1 MTENTSSTLQNHPEP
16 PKPVQVEATNVEVE
30 PLSVIPLNNEAK
42 GSIILS
48 VEENIRLVLIAL
60 AKKTEIGM
68 GCFVEPEQYEDLP
81 NSITG
86 CLVHYLVRG
95 LKEDFN
101 IEFDPKPVSTKQRGG
116 DITKRKAEGKKRL
129 LTKAEKNELL
139 EKTKMSFYEE
149 RIATGVITLDNAMEQ
164 IKSAFQEK
172 QHYEGLGLVLP
183 EKKTEAPYYESEG
196 KRTRK
201 TTKAA

>member
-1 MTENTSSTLQNHPEP
+1 MTENTSSTLQNHPET

-30 PLSVIPLNNEAK
+30 PLSVIPLDNEIK

-48 VEENIRLVLIAL
+48 VEQNIKTVLEAL

-139 EKTKMSFYEE
+139 ERTKMSFYEE

-201 TTKAA
+201 TKKAA

>member
-1 MTENTSSTLQNHPEP
+1 MTESSTSFKFPQQVER
-16 PKPVQVEATNVEVE
+16 PKPVPAATAVEVE
-30 PLSVIPLNNEAK
+30 PLSVIPLDSEVK

-48 VEENIRLVLIAL
+48 VEQNIKSVLEAL
-60 AKKTEIGM
+60 AKKEEIGM
-68 GCFVEPEQYEDLP
+68 GCSISAEEYEHLP

-86 CLVHYLVRG
+86 CLVYYLIRG

-101 IEFDPKPVSTKQRGG
+101 IEFEPKPVSIKQRGG
-116 DITKRKAEGKKRL
+116 DITRRKAEGKKRL
-129 LTKAEKNELL
+129 LTKAQKNELL
-139 EKTKMSFYEE
+139 DRTKMSFYENQ
-149 RIATGVITLDNAMEQ
+149 IASGAMTLDAAMEQ
-164 IKSAFQEK
+164 IKAAFQEK

-201 TTKAA
+201 KSQA

>member
-1 MTENTSSTLQNHPEP
+1 MTESSTSFQFRQQVEP
-16 PKPVQVEATNVEVE
+16 PKPAATAVEVE
-30 PLSVIPLNNEAK
+30 PLSVIPLDSEVK

-48 VEENIRLVLIAL
+48 IEQNIKSVLEAL
-60 AKKTEIGM
+60 AKKEEIGM
-68 GCFVEPEQYEDLP
+68 GCSIDVEEYEHLP

-86 CLVHYLVRG
+86 CLVYYLAKG

-116 DITKRKAEGKKRL
+116 DIARRKAEGKKRL
-129 LTKAEKNELL
+129 LTKAQKNELL
-139 EKTKMSFYEE
+139 DRAKISFYENQ
-149 RIATGVITLDNAMEQ
+149 IASGAMTLDAAMEQ
-164 IKSAFQEK
+164 IKAAFQEK

-183 EKKTEAPYYESEG
+183 EKKTEAPYYQSEG

-201 TTKAA
+201 KA

>member
-1 MTENTSSTLQNHPEP
+1 MTENTSSTLENHHEP
-16 PKPVQVEATNVEVE
+16 PKPVQVETRTVEVE
-30 PLSVIPLNNEAK
+30 PLSVIPLDNEVK

-48 VEENIRLVLIAL
+48 VEQNIKTVLEAL
-60 AKKTEIGM
+60 AKKEEIGM
-68 GCFVEPEQYEDLP
+68 GCFISAEGYEHLP

-139 EKTKMSFYEE
+139 ERTKMSFYEE
-149 RIATGVITLDNAMEQ
+149 KISTGMLTLDAAMEQ
-164 IKSAFQEK
+164 IKAAFQEK
-172 QHYEGLGLVLP
+172 QHFESLGLVLP

>member
-1 MTENTSSTLQNHPEP
+1 M
-16 PKPVQVEATNVEVE
+16 KPVQVEAAKVEIE
-30 PLSVIPLNNEAK
+30 PLSVIPLDNEVK

-48 VEENIRLVLIAL
+48 IEQNIKTVLEAL

-86 CLVHYLVRG
+86 CLVHYLVKG

-116 DITKRKAEGKKRL
+116 DITKRKAESKKRL
-129 LTKAEKNELL
+129 LTKIDKNELL
-139 EKTKMSFYEE
+139 ERTKMSFYES
-149 RIATGVITLDNAMEQ
+149 RIATGDMTIDAAMEQ
-164 IKSAFQEK
+164 IKAAFQEK
-172 QHYEGLGLVLP
+172 QEFEGLGLVLP
-183 EKKTEAPYYESEG
+183 EKKTEAPYYKSEG

-201 TTKAA
+201 KSTK

>member
-1 MTENTSSTLQNHPEP
+1 MPEASSFQFSKEHGAPALSNTDEKKTEADAFSIIPLEGDQKGTILL
-16 PKPVQVEATNVEVE
+16 NVEQNIK
-30 PLSVIPLNNEAK
+30 SVLE
-42 GSIILS
+42 
-48 VEENIRLVLIAL
+48 AL

-68 GCFVEPEQYEDLP
+68 GCSIEIEEYEHLP

-86 CLVHYLVRG
+86 CLVYYLAKG

-116 DITKRKAEGKKRL
+116 DATKRRAEGKKRL
-129 LTKAEKNELL
+129 ITKAQKNELL
-139 EKTKMSFYEE
+139 DRTKMSFYES
-149 RIATGVITLDNAMEQ
+149 RIAAGEMTIDAAIEQ
-164 IKSAFQEK
+164 IKAAFQEK
-172 QHYEGLGLVLP
+172 QQFESLGLVLP

-201 TTKAA
+201 KLEA

>member
-1 MTENTSSTLQNHPEP
+1 M
-16 PKPVQVEATNVEVE
+16 KV
-30 PLSVIPLNNEAK
+30 
-42 GSIILS
+42 
-48 VEENIRLVLIAL
+48 
-60 AKKTEIGM
+60 KT
-68 GCFVEPEQYEDLP
+68 DLKE
-81 NSITG
+81 
-86 CLVHYLVRG
+86 LVHLLSI
-95 LKEDFN
+95 LKLKSLKSLSLP
-101 IEFDPKPVSTKQRGG
+101 IP
-116 DITKRKAEGKKRL
+116 KKRL

-196 KRTRK
+196 KRTNPLR
-201 TTKAA
+201 TKKKSTST

>member
-1 MTENTSSTLQNHPEP
+1 MTESSTSFQFRQQVEP
-16 PKPVQVEATNVEVE
+16 PKPVPAATAVEVE
-30 PLSVIPLNNEAK
+30 PLSVIPLDSEVK

-48 VEENIRLVLIAL
+48 VEQNIKSVLEAL
-60 AKKTEIGM
+60 AKKEEIGM
-68 GCFVEPEQYEDLP
+68 GCSISTDEYEHLP

-86 CLVHYLVRG
+86 CLIHYLVRG

-116 DITKRKAEGKKRL
+116 DITRRKAEGKKRL
-129 LTKAEKNELL
+129 LTKLQKNELL
-139 EKTKMSFYEE
+139 DRTKMSFYENQ
-149 RIATGVITLDNAMEQ
+149 IASGAITLDAAMEQ
-164 IKSAFQEK
+164 IKAAFQEK
-172 QHYEGLGLVLP
+172 QQFEGLGLVLP

-201 TTKAA
+201 KSQT

>member
-1 MTENTSSTLQNHPEP
+1 MTESSTSFQFRQQVEP
-16 PKPVQVEATNVEVE
+16 PKPVPAATAVEVE
-30 PLSVIPLNNEAK
+30 PLSVIPLDSEVK

-48 VEENIRLVLIAL
+48 VEQNIKSVLEAL
-60 AKKTEIGM
+60 AKKEEIGM
-68 GCFVEPEQYEDLP
+68 GCSISAEEYEHLP

-86 CLVHYLVRG
+86 CLVYYLIRG

-101 IEFDPKPVSTKQRGG
+101 IEFEPKPVSTKQRGG
-116 DITKRKAEGKKRL
+116 DIARRKAEGKKRL
-129 LTKAEKNELL
+129 LTKAQKNELL
-139 EKTKMSFYEE
+139 DRTKMSFYENQ
-149 RIATGVITLDNAMEQ
+149 IASGAMTLDAAMEQ
-164 IKSAFQEK
+164 IKAAFQEK
-172 QHYEGLGLVLP
+172 QQFESLGLVLP

>member
-1 MTENTSSTLQNHPEP
+1 MTENTSYTLGNNHEP
-16 PKPVQVEATNVEVE
+16 PKPVQVEAKTVEVE
-30 PLSVIPLNNEAK
+30 PLSVIPLDNEVK

-48 VEENIRLVLIAL
+48 VEQNIKTVLEAL
-60 AKKTEIGM
+60 AKKTDIGM
-68 GCFVEPEQYEDLP
+68 GCFVEPERYEDLP

-139 EKTKMSFYEE
+139 ERTKMSFYEE
-149 RIATGVITLDNAMEQ
+149 RISTGLLTLDAAMEQ
-164 IKSAFQEK
+164 IKAAFQEK
-172 QHYEGLGLVLP
+172 QQFESLGLVLP